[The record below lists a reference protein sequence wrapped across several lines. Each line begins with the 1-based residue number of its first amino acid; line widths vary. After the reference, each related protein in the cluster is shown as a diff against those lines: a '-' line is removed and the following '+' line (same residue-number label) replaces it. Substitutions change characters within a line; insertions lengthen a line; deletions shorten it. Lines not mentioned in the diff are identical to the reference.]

1 MDARKETIGEDA
13 ALALIN
19 SFKKIV
25 VGRGKKILEF
35 KVEQNNIDEIMKI
48 SLGRTG
54 NLRSPAVL
62 TGDTLYVGFN
72 DSIYK
77 DIQ

>member
-1 MDARKETIGEDA
+1 VDARKETISEDA
-13 ALALIN
+13 ALELIN

-77 DIQ
+77 DLQ